1 MKQVSKILKIT
12 GKDFIKSYLSAVLV
26 ALLGGIALV
35 FATINDFGSF
45 KSSYLF
51 ASVSLVIVVT
61 LIFTFISVLTS
72 IDKTYTMASKFGF
85 TRKEIS
91 YSLLIKDIILLIIIS
106 LITFGLS
113 HIFVGQLGYMTNL
126 DDYILDFFV
135 DGKPSFFAIFREVLM
150 IINFAMIAS
159 ILAFMIGFPPGPIVI
174 ILYVIFTAIINN
186 NITNNPIYIFIA
198 LIIFAIAVIFRH
210 IVIKKFDPKK

>member
-1 MKQVSKILKIT
+1 
-12 GKDFIKSYLSAVLV
+12 
-26 ALLGGIALV
+26 
-35 FATINDFGSF
+35 
-45 KSSYLF
+45 
-51 ASVSLVIVVT
+51 
-61 LIFTFISVLTS
+61 
-72 IDKTYTMASKFGF
+72 
-85 TRKEIS
+85 
-91 YSLLIKDIILLIIIS
+91 

-113 HIFVGQLGYMTNL
+113 HIFVGQLGYMPNL

-159 ILAFMIGFPPGPIVI
+159 ILAFMIGFPPGPIGI